1 MNCLDMVMVD
11 TADVA
16 VMDMAVGDTAAVL
29 F

>member
-1 MNCLDMVMVD
+1 MKCLDMVMVD

-16 VMDMAVGDTAAVL
+16 VMDMAAGDTVAVS